1 MIYALTIA
9 FCIETSCQS
18 AMWEFESVNDTA
30 AYLNARIL
38 VHPQAEN
45 ELFEKHGRF
54 RLKKVSLSRV
64 DDKCPF
70 FGLDGKATSIHGTGV
85 ACD

>member
-1 MIYALTIA
+1 MIYAITIA

-18 AMWEFESVNDTA
+18 AMWKFEAVNDTA

-38 VHPQAEN
+38 FHPQAEN
-45 ELFEKHGRF
+45 QLFKQHGRF
-54 RLKKVSLSRV
+54 RPTRISLSRV
-64 DDKCPF
+64 DDECTF
-70 FGLDGKATSIHGTGV
+70 FGLDGKATPIHGTGV